1 VARIELA
8 PDVLDDFERIIAH
21 LRLHD
26 SPGWADRGREIIT
39 AIDILAS
46 SPLIGRLSD
55 SGNRELIIGHDAR
68 GYVALYRHAEQ
79 LDTVFVLAV
88 RGQKE
93 AGYARG

>member
-1 VARIELA
+1 MTRIELA
-8 PDVLDDFERIIAH
+8 PDVLDDFERIVKH

-26 SPGWADRGREIIT
+26 SPGWANRGREIIA

-46 SPLIGRLSD
+46 SPLIGRLTD
-55 SGNRELIIGHDAR
+55 SGNRELIIGHDAH
-68 GYVALYRHAEQ
+68 GYVALYRYVEQ